1 MATQLD
7 PFTEVYNALYDAF
20 EAEHEIERRIVP
32 RSRVRLDGDGPN
44 PTRVK
49 VASADM
55 PELRLDPG
63 SCLSELF
70 HTSTGAKIVQDYLL
84 TMSSQEVRVQRD
96 IFPIKWAVLRA
107 ISKGSPKL
115 GLTYVKRVDVMD
127 SVDELDQEAAR
138 GRTAGSRGTPGWEF
152 TMTIQVTMFI
162 ARSRLTR
169 ERGN

>member
-1 MATQLD
+1 MPTQVD
-7 PFTEVYNALYDAF
+7 PFTEVYNALYDQL
-20 EAEHEIERRIVP
+20 EAEHEIERRILP
-32 RSRVRLDGDGPN
+32 RSRIRLDGEEPN

-49 VASADM
+49 VAAADM

-70 HTSTGAKIVQDYLL
+70 HTSSAAKIVQTFLL

-96 IFPIKWAVLRA
+96 IFPVKWAVLRA
-107 ISKGSPKL
+107 LSKGAPKL
-115 GLTYVKRVDVMD
+115 GLDFVKRIDVMD
-127 SVDELDQEAAR
+127 TVDELDQEAGR
-138 GRTAGSRGTPGWEF
+138 GRTSGSRGTPGWEF

-162 ARSRLTR
+162 NRSRLTR